1 VFRRLLSFRGLILA
15 FGLVAVGLPLA
26 LVGQLG
32 IVKTLNAINLE
43 VVRLREGQLAAGT
56 ALQLALDE
64 ETGIRGYAATK
75 QRAFLEP
82 YTAAQARMAEQL
94 GTLSTHLADGNPGGP
109 ERRAVTELGYLNA
122 DWLLEIAEPVLAGQ
136 SLAAQRAILGKSL
149 MDRFRI
155 NIRYIEARQ
164 VAAYDQAVRHRNGI
178 LTTTSTISIVATVVI
193 GIEIVVFG
201 FVMAQMRFELDRE
214 HDLAESLQR
223 IASARL
229 VPPEHLLVGTTYRSA
244 TRGVRVGGD
253 LYDVYRLDD
262 DRTLLVIGDVSG
274 KGLTAAFDTT
284 FVRYGVRT
292 LAAEGFAPEQIA
304 TRFDVLYLAANPP
317 PESFVTL
324 FVGIHDRR
332 DGTLTYAN
340 AGHEAAWIRT
350 AERLTMLPPTGPIIG
365 LGGFPFG
372 ESVTPLGDHEM
383 LILAT
388 DGLTEARDRSG
399 RFVTLHEV
407 NRWLMEADS
416 TDPSAFADDV
426 LQTVSQWTR
435 GNISD
440 DLALLV
446 VEPLT
451 PNANGA

>member
-1 VFRRLLSFRGLILA
+1 MVRRLLSFRGLILA

-32 IVKTLNAINLE
+32 IVRTLNAINLE
-43 VVRLREGQLAAGT
+43 VVRLREGQLAAVA

-64 ETGIRGYAATK
+64 ETGIRGYAASR
-75 QRAFLEP
+75 QRVFLEP
-82 YTAAQARMAEQL
+82 YTSARARMSEQL
-94 GTLSTHLADGNPGGP
+94 GVLSVHLADSNPKGA
-109 ERRAVTELGYLNA
+109 ERRAFDELGEINA
-122 DWLLEIAEPVLAGQ
+122 RWVRAVAEPVAAGQ
-136 SLAAQRAILGKSL
+136 ALDEKRALLGKTL
-149 MDRFRI
+149 MDRFRDD
-155 NIRYIEARQ
+155 IRYIEALQ
-164 VAAYDQAVRHRNGI
+164 VLAYDRAVQHRNGI
-178 LTTTSTISIVATVVI
+178 LTATSTISIVATAVI
-193 GIEIVVFG
+193 GIEIVAFG
-201 FVMAQMRFELDRE
+201 FVISRMRVELDRE
-214 HDLAESLQR
+214 HDVAESLQR

-229 VPPEHLLVGTTYRSA
+229 VAPAHLLIGTAYRSA

-262 DRTLLVIGDVSG
+262 DRTLRVIGDVSG
-274 KGLTAAFDTT
+274 KGLPAAFDTT

-292 LAAEGFAPEQIA
+292 LAAEGFAPEEIL
-304 TRFDVLYLAANPP
+304 TRFDVLYRAANPP

-332 DGTLTYAN
+332 SRSLAYAN

-365 LGGFPFG
+365 LGGFPF
-372 ESVTPLGDHEM
+372 EASATPLGGHEM

-407 NRWLMEADS
+407 NRWLMDADS

-426 LQTVSQWTR
+426 LRTVSQWTR

-451 PNANGA
+451 QDVDE